1 MEQTQHY
8 RKSLRLKDYNYSLAG
23 AYFIT
28 ICTRDRKSYFEK
40 FPNLQIII
48 HTQWDG
54 LVNRFPQIQLDEF
67 VVMPNHIHGIIF
79 IVGAIHESP
88 LQNRSNMSLP
98 MVYESPLQNR
108 RNMLLPKAI
117 GYFKMNTAKQIN
129 QILKRAGQP
138 FWQRNYYEH
147 VIRNEKELKRI
158 RAYIQNNPLRWK
170 LDRENPKSKNFNL
183 DHDSYWRKVYS
194 SRGNS

>member
-8 RKSLRLKDYNYSLAG
+8 RKSLRLKDYDYSRSG

-28 ICTRDRKSYFEK
+28 ICTKNRELCFEK
-40 FPNLQIII
+40 LPDLQSVVFF
-48 HTQWDG
+48 QWNA
-54 LVNRFPQIQLDEF
+54 LEVRFPAIQLDEF

-108 RNMLLPKAI
+108 RNMLLPKAS
-117 GYFKMNTAKQIN
+117 GYFKMNTAKKIN
-129 QILKRAGQP
+129 QILNRPGQP

-147 VIRNEKELKRI
+147 VIRNEKESKRI
-158 RAYIQNNPLRWK
+158 RAYI
-170 LDRENPKSKNFNL
+170 
-183 DHDSYWRKVYS
+183 
-194 SRGNS
+194 